1 MIFGVF
7 RHEISKLALDMLIRH
22 YSVIHLMVYLRKKKV
37 KGVDYLYLVK
47 STWDKER
54 KTSRQETIKYL
65 GESTSVT
72 RDDIPAEFRE
82 DAKINSFLLQNTPK
96 DREKREKLIEQLR
109 TKLFS
114 SLTEGSLKDTME
126 IYTAFVSGNTL
137 DQFYERIMTPVM
149 SEIGYLWS
157 EGKLSIATEHVAS
170 NIAHSLVKVIA
181 DENRKSKKDK
191 GKIVLTTPV
200 GEDHNLGCNVLD
212 SFLVSKGF
220 TTFNLSP
227 STPAESLIEFIKTAK
242 PDALIVSITLE
253 DNIRS
258 GQRMVKKIH
267 EMYKKLPIFIG
278 GLAFSEK
285 TNFKFDGKLITD
297 AHALE
302 QIPRIIKKK

>member
-1 MIFGVF
+1 
-7 RHEISKLALDMLIRH
+7 
-22 YSVIHLMVYLRKKKV
+22 MVYLRKKKV

-54 KTSRQETIKYL
+54 KTSRQKTIKYL
-65 GESTSVT
+65 GESSSVT
-72 RDDIPAEFRE
+72 REDIPKEFRE
-82 DAKINSFLLQNTPK
+82 DAKINSFLLENTPK
-96 DREKREKLIEQLR
+96 DRKKREELIERLR

-114 SLTEGSLKDTME
+114 SLTEGSVKDTID
-126 IYTAFVSGNTL
+126 IYVAFVANNSL

-149 SEIGYLWS
+149 AEIGYMWS
-157 EGKLSIATEHVAS
+157 EGKLSIATEHIAS

-258 GQRMVKKIH
+258 GQRLVKKIH
-267 EMYKKLPIFIG
+267 EVYKKLPIFIG

-285 TNFKFDGKLITD
+285 TKFKFDGKLIIEGY
-297 AHALE
+297 ALE
-302 QIPRIIKKK
+302 QIPKIIKKQ

>member
-1 MIFGVF
+1 
-7 RHEISKLALDMLIRH
+7 
-22 YSVIHLMVYLRKKKV
+22 MVYLRKKKV

-54 KTSRQETIKYL
+54 KTSRQVTVKYL
-65 GESTSVT
+65 GESSSVT
-72 RDDIPAEFRE
+72 RDDIPVEFRE
-82 DAKINSFLLQNTPK
+82 NAKINSFLLQNTPK
-96 DREKREKLIEQLR
+96 DREKREELIEQLR
-109 TKLFS
+109 AKLFS
-114 SLTEGSLKDTME
+114 SLTEGSLKDTMDV
-126 IYTAFVSGNTL
+126 YAAFVTNNSL

-149 SEIGYLWS
+149 AQIGYLWAQ
-157 EGKLSIATEHVAS
+157 GKLSIATEHVAS
-170 NIAHSLVKVIA
+170 NIAHSLVKVIS

-212 SFLVSKGF
+212 SFLVSKGY

-227 STPAESLIEFIKTAK
+227 STPAESLIEFIKTTK

-267 EMYKKLPIFIG
+267 GAYKKLPIFIG

-285 TNFKFDGKLITD
+285 INFKFDGELITD

-302 QIPRIIKKK
+302 QIPKIIKKK

>member
-1 MIFGVF
+1 
-7 RHEISKLALDMLIRH
+7 
-22 YSVIHLMVYLRKKKV
+22 MVYLRKKKV

-47 STWDKER
+47 STWDKEK

-65 GESTSVT
+65 GESSSVT
-72 RDDIPAEFRE
+72 SDDIPEEFR
-82 DAKINSFLLQNTPK
+82 DNVKINSFLLENTPK
-96 DREKREKLIEQLR
+96 DRKKREELIEQLR

-114 SLTEGSLKDTME
+114 SLTEGSLKDTMDV
-126 IYTAFVSGNTL
+126 YTAYVTNNTL
-137 DQFYERIMTPVM
+137 DQFYERVMTPVM
-149 SEIGYLWS
+149 TEIGYLWS

-181 DENRKSKKDK
+181 DENRKSKKEK

-212 SFLVSKGF
+212 SFLVSKGY

-242 PDALIVSITLE
+242 PDLVILSITLE
-253 DNIRS
+253 DNVKS

-267 EMYKKLPIFIG
+267 EAYKKLPIFIG

-285 TNFKFDGKLITD
+285 KNFKFDGTLITNSNTLD
-297 AHALE
+297 
-302 QIPRIIKKK
+302 QIPKMIKKR

>member
-1 MIFGVF
+1 
-7 RHEISKLALDMLIRH
+7 
-22 YSVIHLMVYLRKKKV
+22 MVYLRKKKV

-47 STWDKER
+47 STWDKEK
-54 KTSRQETIKYL
+54 KTSRQETVKYL
-65 GESTSVT
+65 GESSSVT
-72 RDDIPAEFRE
+72 RDDIPVEFRE
-82 DAKINSFLLQNTPK
+82 NAKINSFLLQNTPK
-96 DREKREKLIEQLR
+96 DREKREELIEQLR
-109 TKLFS
+109 AKLFS
-114 SLTEGSLKDTME
+114 SLTEGSLKDTMDV
-126 IYTAFVSGNTL
+126 YAAFVTNNSL

-149 SEIGYLWS
+149 AKIGYLWAQ
-157 EGKLSIATEHVAS
+157 GKLSIATEHVAS

-212 SFLVSKGF
+212 SFLVSKGY

-227 STPAESLIEFIKTAK
+227 STPAESLIEFIKTTK

-267 EMYKKLPIFIG
+267 GAYKKLPIFIG

-285 TNFKFDGKLITD
+285 INFKFDGELITD

-302 QIPRIIKKK
+302 QIPKIIKKK

>member
-1 MIFGVF
+1 
-7 RHEISKLALDMLIRH
+7 
-22 YSVIHLMVYLRKKKV
+22 MVYLRKKKV

-54 KTSRQETIKYL
+54 KTSRQKTIKYL
-65 GESTSVT
+65 GESSSVT
-72 RDDIPAEFRE
+72 REDIPKEFRE
-82 DAKINSFLLQNTPK
+82 DAKINSFLLENTPK
-96 DREKREKLIEQLR
+96 DRKKREELIERLR

-114 SLTEGSLKDTME
+114 SLTEGSVKDTID
-126 IYTAFVSGNTL
+126 IYVAFVANNSL

-149 SEIGYLWS
+149 AEIGYMWS

-191 GKIVLTTPV
+191 GRIVLTTPV

-258 GQRMVKKIH
+258 GQRLVKKIH
-267 EMYKKLPIFIG
+267 EVYKKLPIFIG

-285 TNFKFDGKLITD
+285 TKFKFDGKLIIEGY
-297 AHALE
+297 ALE
-302 QIPRIIKKK
+302 QIPKIIKK

>member
-1 MIFGVF
+1 
-7 RHEISKLALDMLIRH
+7 
-22 YSVIHLMVYLRKKKV
+22 
-37 KGVDYLYLVK
+37 
-47 STWDKER
+47 
-54 KTSRQETIKYL
+54 
-65 GESTSVT
+65 
-72 RDDIPAEFRE
+72 
-82 DAKINSFLLQNTPK
+82 
-96 DREKREKLIEQLR
+96 
-109 TKLFS
+109 
-114 SLTEGSLKDTME
+114 
-126 IYTAFVSGNTL
+126 
-137 DQFYERIMTPVM
+137 MTPVM
-149 SEIGYLWS
+149 AEIGYMWS
-157 EGKLSIATEHVAS
+157 EGKLSIATEHIAS

-258 GQRMVKKIH
+258 GQRLVKKIH
-267 EMYKKLPIFIG
+267 EAYKKLPIFIG

-285 TNFKFDGKLITD
+285 TKFKFDGKLITD
-297 AHALE
+297 GYALE
-302 QIPRIIKKK
+302 QIPKIIKK

>member
-1 MIFGVF
+1 
-7 RHEISKLALDMLIRH
+7 
-22 YSVIHLMVYLRKKKV
+22 MVYLRKKKV

-149 SEIGYLWS
+149 AEIGYLWS

-267 EMYKKLPIFIG
+267 ETYKKLPIFIG
-278 GLAFSEK
+278 GLAFTEK
-285 TNFKFDGKLITD
+285 TNFKFDGELITD

>member
-1 MIFGVF
+1 
-7 RHEISKLALDMLIRH
+7 
-22 YSVIHLMVYLRKKKV
+22 MVYLRKKKV

-54 KTSRQETIKYL
+54 KTSRQKTIKYL
-65 GESTSVT
+65 GESSSVT
-72 RDDIPAEFRE
+72 REDIPKEFRE
-82 DAKINSFLLQNTPK
+82 DAKINSFLLENTPK
-96 DREKREKLIEQLR
+96 DRKKREEIIERLR

-114 SLTEGSLKDTME
+114 SLTEGSVKDTID
-126 IYTAFVSGNTL
+126 IYVAFVANNSL

-149 SEIGYLWS
+149 AEIGYMWS
-157 EGKLSIATEHVAS
+157 EGKLSIATEHIAS

-258 GQRMVKKIH
+258 GQRLVKKIH
-267 EMYKKLPIFIG
+267 EAYKKLPIFIG

-285 TNFKFDGKLITD
+285 TKFKFDGKLIIEGY
-297 AHALE
+297 ALE
-302 QIPRIIKKK
+302 QIPKIIKK

>member
-1 MIFGVF
+1 
-7 RHEISKLALDMLIRH
+7 
-22 YSVIHLMVYLRKKKV
+22 MVYLRKKKV

-47 STWDKER
+47 STWDKVK

-65 GESTSVT
+65 GESSSVT
-72 RDDIPAEFRE
+72 RDDIPKEYRE
-82 DAKINSFLLQNTPK
+82 NPKINSFLLQNTPK

-109 TKLFS
+109 EKLFS
-114 SLTEGSLKDTME
+114 ALTEGNLKDTMG
-126 IYTAFVSGNTL
+126 IYTAFVSGNSL
-137 DQFYERIMTPVM
+137 DQFYERVMTPVM
-149 SEIGYLWS
+149 SEIGYMWS
-157 EGKLSIATEHVAS
+157 ENKLSIATEHVAS
-170 NIAHSLVKVIA
+170 NIAHSLVKVIS

-220 TTFNLSP
+220 VTFNLSP
-227 STPAESLIEFIKTAK
+227 STPAESLTEFIRTAK

-253 DNIRS
+253 ENIKS

-267 EMYKKLPIFIG
+267 ETYKKLPIFIG
-278 GLAFSEK
+278 GLAFSNK

-297 AHALE
+297 VHALE
-302 QIPRIIKKK
+302 QIPRIIRKR

>member
-1 MIFGVF
+1 
-7 RHEISKLALDMLIRH
+7 
-22 YSVIHLMVYLRKKKV
+22 MVYLRKKKV

-54 KTSRQETIKYL
+54 KTSRQETVKYL
-65 GESTSVT
+65 GESSSVT
-72 RDDIPAEFRE
+72 RDDIPVEFRE
-82 DAKINSFLLQNTPK
+82 NAKINSFLLQNTPK
-96 DREKREKLIEQLR
+96 DMQKRENLIEQLR

-114 SLTEGSLKDTME
+114 ALTEGSLKDTMD
-126 IYTAFVSGNTL
+126 IYTAFISSNSL
-137 DQFYERIMTPVM
+137 DQFYERVMTPVM
-149 SEIGYLWS
+149 AEIGYLWS

-191 GKIVLTTPV
+191 GKILLTTPV
-200 GEDHNLGCNVLD
+200 GEDHNLGCNVLE

-258 GQRMVKKIH
+258 GQRLVKKVH
-267 EMYKKLPIFIG
+267 DAYKKIPIFIG

-285 TNFKFDGKLITD
+285 TKFKFDGKLITD
-297 AHALE
+297 AQSLE

>member
-1 MIFGVF
+1 
-7 RHEISKLALDMLIRH
+7 
-22 YSVIHLMVYLRKKKV
+22 MVYLRKKKV

-47 STWDKER
+47 STWDKVK
-54 KTSRQETIKYL
+54 KTSKQETIKYL
-65 GESTSVT
+65 GESSAVT
-72 RDDIPAEFRE
+72 RDDIPTEYR
-82 DAKINSFLLQNTPK
+82 DNAKINSFLLQNTPK

-114 SLTEGSLKDTME
+114 SLTEGSLKETMD
-126 IYTAFVSGNTL
+126 IYNAFVSSNTL

-149 SEIGYLWS
+149 EEVGYLWS

-191 GKIVLTTPV
+191 GKVLLTTPV

-220 TTFNLSP
+220 VTFNLSP
-227 STPAESLIEFIKTAK
+227 STPAESLMEFIKTAK

-253 DNIRS
+253 DNVKS
-258 GQRMVKKIH
+258 GQRLVKKIH
-267 EMYKKLPIFIG
+267 EKYRKLPIFVG
-278 GLAFSEK
+278 GQAF
-285 TNFKFDGKLITD
+285 TDNINFKFDGKLITD
-297 AHALE
+297 AHVLE
-302 QIPRIIKKK
+302 QIPRIIRKK

>member
-1 MIFGVF
+1 
-7 RHEISKLALDMLIRH
+7 
-22 YSVIHLMVYLRKKKV
+22 MVYLRKKKV

-47 STWDKER
+47 STWDKVK

-72 RDDIPAEFRE
+72 REDIPEEYRDNE
-82 DAKINSFLLQNTPK
+82 KINSFLLQNTPK
-96 DREKREKLIEQLR
+96 DREKREKIIEQLR
-109 TKLFS
+109 EKLFS
-114 SLTEGSLKDTME
+114 ALTEGNLKDTMG
-126 IYTAFVSGNTL
+126 IYTAFVSGNSL
-137 DQFYERIMTPVM
+137 DQFYERVMTPVM
-149 SEIGYLWS
+149 SEIGYMWS
-157 EGKLSIATEHVAS
+157 ENKLSIATEHVAS
-170 NIAHSLVKVIA
+170 NIAHSLVKVIS

-220 TTFNLSP
+220 VTFNLSP
-227 STPAESLIEFIKTAK
+227 STPAESLTEFIRTAK

-253 DNIRS
+253 ENIKS

-267 EMYKKLPIFIG
+267 ETYKKLPIFIG
-278 GLAFSEK
+278 GLAFSNK

-297 AHALE
+297 VHALE
-302 QIPRIIKKK
+302 QIPRIIRKR

>member
-1 MIFGVF
+1 M
-7 RHEISKLALDMLIRH
+7 
-22 YSVIHLMVYLRKKKV
+22 

-54 KTSRQETIKYL
+54 KTSRQKTIKYL
-65 GESTSVT
+65 GDPSSVT
-72 RDDIPAEFRE
+72 REDIPKEFRE
-82 DAKINSFLLQNTPK
+82 DVKINSFLLENTTK
-96 DREKREKLIEQLR
+96 DRKKCEELIERLR

-114 SLTEGSLKDTME
+114 SLTEGSVKDAIN
-126 IYTAFVSGNTL
+126 IYAAFVANNSL
-137 DQFYERIMTPVM
+137 EEFYERIMTPVM
-149 SEIGYLWS
+149 TEIGYLWS

-170 NIAHSLVKVIA
+170 NIAHSLVKIIA

-242 PDALIVSITLE
+242 PDALIISITLE

-267 EMYKKLPIFIG
+267 ETYKKLPIFIG

-302 QIPRIIKKK
+302 QIPRIIKMK

>member
-1 MIFGVF
+1 
-7 RHEISKLALDMLIRH
+7 
-22 YSVIHLMVYLRKKKV
+22 MVYLRKKKV

-54 KTSRQETIKYL
+54 KTSRQKTIKYL
-65 GESTSVT
+65 GESSSVT
-72 RDDIPAEFRE
+72 REDIPKEFRE
-82 DAKINSFLLQNTPK
+82 DAKINSFLLENTPK
-96 DREKREKLIEQLR
+96 DRKKREEIIERLR

-114 SLTEGSLKDTME
+114 SLTEGSVKDTID
-126 IYTAFVSGNTL
+126 IYVAFVANNSL

-149 SEIGYLWS
+149 AEIGYMWS

-191 GKIVLTTPV
+191 GRIVLTTPV

-220 TTFNLSP
+220 ITFNLSP

-258 GQRMVKKIH
+258 GQRLVKKIH
-267 EMYKKLPIFIG
+267 EVYKKLPIFIG

-285 TNFKFDGKLITD
+285 TKFKFDGKLIIEGY
-297 AHALE
+297 ALE
-302 QIPRIIKKK
+302 QIPKIIKK

>member
-1 MIFGVF
+1 
-7 RHEISKLALDMLIRH
+7 
-22 YSVIHLMVYLRKKKV
+22 MVYLRKKNV

-54 KTSRQETIKYL
+54 KTSRQKTIKYL
-65 GESTSVT
+65 GESSSVT
-72 RDDIPAEFRE
+72 REDIPKEFRE
-82 DAKINSFLLQNTPK
+82 DAKINSFLLENTPK
-96 DREKREKLIEQLR
+96 DRKKREEIIERLR

-114 SLTEGSLKDTME
+114 SLTEGSVKDTID
-126 IYTAFVSGNTL
+126 IYVAFVANNSL

-149 SEIGYLWS
+149 AEIGYMWS
-157 EGKLSIATEHVAS
+157 EGKLSIATEHIAS

-220 TTFNLSP
+220 ITFNLSP

-258 GQRMVKKIH
+258 GQRLVKKIH
-267 EMYKKLPIFIG
+267 EAYKKLPIFIG

-285 TNFKFDGKLITD
+285 TKFKFDGKLIIEGY
-297 AHALE
+297 ALE
-302 QIPRIIKKK
+302 QIPKIIKK

>member
-1 MIFGVF
+1 
-7 RHEISKLALDMLIRH
+7 
-22 YSVIHLMVYLRKKKV
+22 MVYLRKKNV

-47 STWDKER
+47 STWDKEK

-65 GESTSVT
+65 GESSSVT
-72 RDDIPAEFRE
+72 REDIPEEFRE
-82 DAKINSFLLQNTPK
+82 NTKINSFLLQNTPK
-96 DREKREKLIEQLR
+96 DRQKRELLIEQLR

-114 SLTEGSLKDTME
+114 ALTEGNLKDTMD
-126 IYTAFVSGNTL
+126 IYTAFVSNNTL

-149 SEIGYLWS
+149 VEIGYLWS
-157 EGKLSIATEHVAS
+157 ENKLSIATEHVAS

-212 SFLVSKGF
+212 SFLVSKGHI
-220 TTFNLSP
+220 TFNLSP
-227 STPAESLIEFIKTAK
+227 STPAESLIEFIKTTK
-242 PDALIVSITLE
+242 PDALIISITLE

-267 EMYKKLPIFIG
+267 EAHKKLPIFIG

-285 TNFKFDGKLITD
+285 KNFKFDGELITD
-297 AHALE
+297 AHTLE

>member
-1 MIFGVF
+1 
-7 RHEISKLALDMLIRH
+7 
-22 YSVIHLMVYLRKKKV
+22 MVYLRKKKV

-47 STWDKER
+47 STWDKEK

-65 GESTSVT
+65 GESSSVT
-72 RDDIPAEFRE
+72 SDDIPEEFR
-82 DAKINSFLLQNTPK
+82 DNVKINSFLLENTPK
-96 DREKREKLIEQLR
+96 DRKKREVLIEQLR

-114 SLTEGSLKDTME
+114 SLTEGSLKDTMDV
-126 IYTAFVSGNTL
+126 YTAFVTNNTL

-149 SEIGYLWS
+149 TEIGYLWS

-181 DENRKSKKDK
+181 DENRKSKKEK

-212 SFLVSKGF
+212 SFLVSKGY

-227 STPAESLIEFIKTAK
+227 STPAESLIEFIKTTK

-253 DNIRS
+253 DNVRS
-258 GQRMVKKIH
+258 GQRMVKKIRGA
-267 EMYKKLPIFIG
+267 YKKLPIFIG

-285 TNFKFDGKLITD
+285 SNFKFDGKLISD
-297 AHALE
+297 ANTLE
-302 QIPRIIKKK
+302 QIPRIVKKK

>member
-1 MIFGVF
+1 
-7 RHEISKLALDMLIRH
+7 
-22 YSVIHLMVYLRKKKV
+22 MVYLRKKKV

-47 STWDKER
+47 STWDKKK

-65 GESTSVT
+65 GQSSSVT
-72 RDDIPAEFRE
+72 REDIPEEFRQ

-96 DREKREKLIEQLR
+96 DREKREKLIDQLR

-114 SLTEGSLKDTME
+114 SLTEGSLKETMN
-126 IYTAFVSGNTL
+126 IYSAFVTNNSL
-137 DQFYERIMTPVM
+137 DQFYEKIMTPVM
-149 SEIGYLWS
+149 SQVGYLWS
-157 EGKLSIATEHVAS
+157 IGKLSIATEHVAS
-170 NIAHSLVKVIA
+170 NIAHSLVKVIS
-181 DENRKSKKDK
+181 DENRKAKKDK

-212 SFLVSKGF
+212 SFLISKGY

-227 STPAESLIEFIKTAK
+227 STPSESLIEFIKTAK

-253 DNIRS
+253 ENIKS

-267 EMYKKLPIFIG
+267 DANKKLPIFVG
-278 GLAFSEK
+278 GQAFTEK
-285 TNFKFDGKLITD
+285 TNFKFDGELITD

-302 QIPRIIKKK
+302 QIPRILKKK

>member
-1 MIFGVF
+1 
-7 RHEISKLALDMLIRH
+7 
-22 YSVIHLMVYLRKKKV
+22 MVYLRKKKV

-47 STWDKER
+47 STWDKVK

-65 GESTSVT
+65 GESSSVT
-72 RDDIPAEFRE
+72 RDDIPETYR
-82 DAKINSFLLQNTPK
+82 DDPKINSFLLQNTPK

-109 TKLFS
+109 EKLFS
-114 SLTEGSLKDTME
+114 ALTEGSLKDTMA
-126 IYTAFVSGNTL
+126 IYTAFVSGNSL
-137 DQFYERIMTPVM
+137 DQFYERVMTPVM
-149 SEIGYLWS
+149 SEIGYMWS
-157 EGKLSIATEHVAS
+157 ENKLSIATEHVAS
-170 NIAHSLVKVIA
+170 NIAHSLVKVIS

-220 TTFNLSP
+220 VTFNLSP
-227 STPAESLIEFIKTAK
+227 STPAESLTEFIRTAK

-253 DNIRS
+253 ENIKS

-267 EMYKKLPIFIG
+267 ETYKKLPIFIG
-278 GLAFSEK
+278 GLAFSNK
-285 TNFKFDGKLITD
+285 ANFKFDGRLITD

-302 QIPRIIKKK
+302 QIPRIIRKR